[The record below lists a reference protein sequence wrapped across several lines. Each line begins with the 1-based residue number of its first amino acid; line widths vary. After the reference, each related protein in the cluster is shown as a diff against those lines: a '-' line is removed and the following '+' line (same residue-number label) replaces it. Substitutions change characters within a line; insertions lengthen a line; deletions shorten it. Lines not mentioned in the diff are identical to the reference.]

1 MNWFLVKVK
10 IKLAGEIHQMKI
22 RILLN
27 TFTLIVCIASFAGCE
42 SNPSIKSDQT
52 PPPKEVIFL
61 DGVNFD
67 NKLGDSLAF
76 DHEEVSIK
84 FYDKFSPNKMP
95 PRIQLWVS
103 HLEKNGGK
111 IQMVEPPSESG
122 VTAKDP
128 FLILSLI
135 NAIRSMLPL
144 AEQVQSEKNYYMNT
158 KDRDIKFLLGR
169 NSNNEVVIDK
179 LVFVKKVSESQPKR

>member
-1 MNWFLVKVK
+1 
-10 IKLAGEIHQMKI
+10 MKI

-27 TFTLIVCIASFAGCE
+27 TLISIFFIASFAGCE
-42 SNPSIKSDQT
+42 TTPTVKSDRT
-52 PPPKEVIFL
+52 PPPNEVAFL
-61 DGVNFD
+61 DGDSFD
-67 NKLGDSLAF
+67 NNLVDSLSF
-76 DHEEVSIK
+76 DHDEVSIK

-95 PRIQLWVS
+95 PRIQQWVS

-144 AEQVQSEKNYYMNT
+144 AEQVQSEKNYYLNT
-158 KDRDIKFLLGR
+158 KDRDIKFLLAR